1 MCLFIILMTFI
12 QIPKESFICLL
23 LMAAGVPVYFLG
35 VKWKKPQ
42 SIQSKLGKLIL
53 KEAFFLTPILSNLK
67 AFLFSNALDKI
78 TILVQKLTY
87 SVFDES
93 KLE

>member
-1 MCLFIILMTFI
+1 
-12 QIPKESFICLL
+12 
-23 LMAAGVPVYFLG
+23 MAAGVPVYFLG

-53 KEAFFLTPILSNLK
+53 KGAFFLTPILSNLK

>member
-1 MCLFIILMTFI
+1 MTFI